1 MDAFVKLFKMFF
13 DKSSKKTIL
22 AIIITFIVYYVTPN
36 NFPMLVK
43 FTVVGYLIF
52 CFLILFLI
60 LSPIF
65 VFCNNIK
72 NALGYAA
79 SVTIETDKL
88 WNIIDNIPR
97 NEQKII
103 FELLERDNE
112 PIELIFGLTLSQH
125 IEDWFCREKVYGA
138 VKDIFWLKEDK
149 YRLLKNS
156 MRSYKKKYD
165 FVAKRNTKVDKS
177 KHN

>member
-36 NFPMLVK
+36 DFPMLVK

-52 CFLILFLI
+52 CFLILFLM

-79 SVTIETDKL
+79 STTIEADKL
-88 WNIIDNIPR
+88 WKIIDSIPQ

-103 FELLERDNE
+103 FELLERENE
-112 PIELIFGLTLSQH
+112 PVSCMYGIVFSGCIT
-125 IEDWFCREKVYGA
+125 DWFYRD
-138 VKDIFWLKEDK
+138 KDYCSLCDVICLKEDK
-149 YRLLKNS
+149 YRLLKSS
-156 MRSYKKKYD
+156 MNAYKKKYNFFD
-165 FVAKRNTKVDKS
+165 NTKTK
-177 KHN
+177 K